1 MSQREHTESVHW
13 DVALLLD
20 EGNPLERKK
29 RHSALSTQH
38 HSLLVPARVETISVW
53 CYDVPQL
60 LTALCYPPCATP
72 ICDGWCLEVSI
83 ELLHAC
89 CELIPE
95 DARLE
100 RTMFGLAAAL
110 SSSNRR
116 TPYPQARP
124 SRCLQTGSAEHGHA
138 PHPATGLPYGTELE
152 AAGTSG
158 TAPGVVGRSAT
169 TAQEAGRAEG
179 ARQRRRKRGLEP
191 FPISGV
197 AMRTR
202 RGTVL
207 RPPPGI
213 ADRRD
218 AGEDD
223 EEEVPGGEV
232 GPEGLGDEVE
242 DFHEAQFREV
252 MAALES
258 GEEAG
263 DSEEEEEEEVLGLQ
277 LPEEDED
284 EEEEDEEEGEPGEE
298 VEEARGV
305 EFYLDRSAE
314 EDEGD
319 EEEEDDEE
327 EEQNDEEEE
336 ENEDEDEDL
345 SMESDLEERSKDTDL
360 PHELS
365 WGRRKQLYYDT
376 DYGSDAQAKGKRS
389 QQDVDAE
396 EEEEEQE
403 AKVIQKR
410 LVEDLGEDDYGLDVI
425 QGYLTEQQKT
435 HDSKG
440 QKIVKDL
447 QALSKKEQLK
457 LLKQESPELLQLI
470 EDFEVKL
477 MELKDELHPLL
488 QMVKNGTIPQ
498 GKGSRYLQTKYQLY
512 LNYCANISFY
522 LVLKSKRMPVHS
534 HPIIERLVAY
544 RNIINDLAV
553 IDQKLSS
560 QVRLLLKNYYDKKEE
575 KLRERKKFPVL
586 LQPAAKKTKRKRE
599 PDLANG
605 RLVAEELADE
615 SDLDEEAALKYY
627 KMMEEKLKLKRKRTE
642 EQETLEDPVTEE
654 DPNQKRG
661 VTYQMIKNKGL
672 TPRRKK
678 IDRNPR
684 VKHREKFR
692 RAKIRRKGQVREVRR
707 EIHRYGGEL
716 SGIRAGV
723 KKSRKL
729 Q

>member
-1 MSQREHTESVHW
+1 
-13 DVALLLD
+13 
-20 EGNPLERKK
+20 
-29 RHSALSTQH
+29 
-38 HSLLVPARVETISVW
+38 
-53 CYDVPQL
+53 
-60 LTALCYPPCATP
+60 
-72 ICDGWCLEVSI
+72 
-83 ELLHAC
+83 
-89 CELIPE
+89 
-95 DARLE
+95 
-100 RTMFGLAAAL
+100 
-110 SSSNRR
+110 
-116 TPYPQARP
+116 
-124 SRCLQTGSAEHGHA
+124 
-138 PHPATGLPYGTELE
+138 
-152 AAGTSG
+152 
-158 TAPGVVGRSAT
+158 
-169 TAQEAGRAEG
+169 
-179 ARQRRRKRGLEP
+179 
-191 FPISGV
+191 
-197 AMRTR
+197 
-202 RGTVL
+202 
-207 RPPPGI
+207 
-213 ADRRD
+213 
-218 AGEDD
+218 
-223 EEEVPGGEV
+223 
-232 GPEGLGDEVE
+232 DEVE

-258 GEEAG
+258 GEEDG

-284 EEEEDEEEGEPGEE
+284 DDEEEEEEEGEPGEE
-298 VEEARGV
+298 LG
-305 EFYLDRSAE
+305 FYEDHSAE
-314 EDEGD
+314 EIEGD
-319 EEEEDDEE
+319 VEEE
-327 EEQNDEEEE
+327 EEEE
-336 ENEDEDEDL
+336 ENEDEDL
-345 SMESDLEERSKDTDL
+345 SMESDLEGHGKDTDL

-403 AKVIQKR
+403 AKVIQRR

-425 QGYLTEQQKT
+425 QSYLVEQQKT

-440 QKIVKDL
+440 QKIAKDL

-488 QMVKNGTIPQ
+488 QMVKNGAIPQ

-534 HPIIERLVAY
+534 HPIIERLVTY

-586 LQPAAKKTKRKRE
+586 LQPTAKKTKQKRE
-599 PDLANG
+599 PALANG
-605 RLVAEELADE
+605 WLAAEEPADE
-615 SDLDEEAALKYY
+615 SDQDGEAALKYY

-642 EQETLEDPVTEE
+642 EQETLEEPVTEE

-707 EIHRYGGEL
+707 EIHRYSGEL

>member
-1 MSQREHTESVHW
+1 
-13 DVALLLD
+13 
-20 EGNPLERKK
+20 
-29 RHSALSTQH
+29 
-38 HSLLVPARVETISVW
+38 
-53 CYDVPQL
+53 
-60 LTALCYPPCATP
+60 
-72 ICDGWCLEVSI
+72 
-83 ELLHAC
+83 
-89 CELIPE
+89 
-95 DARLE
+95 
-100 RTMFGLAAAL
+100 
-110 SSSNRR
+110 
-116 TPYPQARP
+116 
-124 SRCLQTGSAEHGHA
+124 
-138 PHPATGLPYGTELE
+138 
-152 AAGTSG
+152 
-158 TAPGVVGRSAT
+158 
-169 TAQEAGRAEG
+169 
-179 ARQRRRKRGLEP
+179 
-191 FPISGV
+191 

-207 RPPPGI
+207 RPPPDPAEAEDG
-213 ADRRD
+213 
-218 AGEDD
+218 GE
-223 EEEVPGGEV
+223 EAPGGQA
-232 GPEGLGDEVE
+232 GPEGLADEVE
-242 DFHEAQFREV
+242 DFHEAQFQAV

-277 LPEEDED
+277 LPEEDS
-284 EEEEDEEEGEPGEE
+284 EEDG
-298 VEEARGV
+298 
-305 EFYLDRSAE
+305 YS
-314 EDEGD
+314 
-319 EEEEDDEE
+319 
-327 EEQNDEEEE
+327 EEEE
-336 ENEDEDEDL
+336 E
-345 SMESDLEERSKDTDL
+345 EEEVQGLNLYERRQDTRL

-365 WGRRKQLYYDT
+365 WGQRKQLYYDT

-389 QQDVDAE
+389 QQEVDAE

-403 AKVIQKR
+403 AQVIQRR
-410 LVEDLGEDDYGLDVI
+410 LVQDLGEDDYGLDVI
-425 QGYLTEQQKT
+425 QGYLAERQKT

-440 QKIVKDL
+440 QKIDKDL

-498 GKGSRYLQTKYQLY
+498 GKGSRYLQTKYHLY

-534 HPIIERLVAY
+534 HPVIERLVAY

-560 QVRLLLKNYYDKKEE
+560 QVRMLLKNYYDKKED
-575 KLRERKKFPVL
+575 KLRKEKKFAVFL
-586 LQPAAKKTKRKRE
+586 ALDVKKNKSKRAPA
-599 PDLANG
+599 LANG
-605 RLVAEELADE
+605 RATAAEPSDE

-642 EQETLEDPVTEE
+642 DQDMLEEEAVLEGE
-654 DPNQKRG
+654 DPNKKRG

-707 EIHRYGGEL
+707 ELHRYSGEL